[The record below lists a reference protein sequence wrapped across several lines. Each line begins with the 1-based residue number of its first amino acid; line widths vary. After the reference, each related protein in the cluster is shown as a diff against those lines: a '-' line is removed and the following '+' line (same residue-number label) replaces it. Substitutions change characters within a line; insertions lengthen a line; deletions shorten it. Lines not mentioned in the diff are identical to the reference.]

1 MVSEGRSTIEFYN
14 RVFGDL
20 FCTVMESTLKFW
32 EQDEPVPQLEN
43 GQVAIGYQAALL
55 GIAFD
60 TSRGQER
67 RRELQAYGVAW
78 VKCVH

>member
-1 MVSEGRSTIEFYN
+1 MVSEVGSTIEFYN

-55 GIAFD
+55 GMALRHI
-60 TSRGQER
+60 SRPREKER
-67 RRELQAYGVAW
+67 AAGLQCGLS
-78 VKCVH
+78 